1 MKKYIAEFIGTF
13 ALVFFGTGAIVV
25 NDLSNGAIGHLG
37 IAIAFGL
44 VVMIMIFAFGSL
56 SGAHLNP
63 AVSIAFSITD
73 IFSLKSLVPYILAQ
87 LTGALLAS
95 ALLHILFYEHQTLG
109 MTVPSGSY
117 EQSFILE
124 SILTYFLMLVI
135 LMVSQSK
142 DISKFSAIAIGGTV
156 LLEALF
162 AGPIC
167 GASMNPARSIAPALF
182 AGDFQALWIY
192 IAAPILGAILASG
205 TWVYLKK

>member
-205 TWVYLKK
+205 TWIYLKK